1 MVSLLRPF
9 RRSLFLRVF
18 TVTSIISTAL
28 IYLLGSSLDTRIE
41 NGIIQE
47 KINASISEA
56 KSVIQFSTYKL
67 TIGTL
72 TSQRDLTAV
81 ADEIVN
87 SSDIGAEESGR
98 EIVLINYDGKVVEGI
113 PPVLTSNA
121 FSSNSITA
129 NLRNKVRTNTS
140 VQWERGLLR
149 YLDGNV
155 IDGLLIGKRV
165 SVPRIGVYEI
175 YVAYSFKSQ
184 LSTIDL
190 IRGSIAV
197 SGSLFV
203 ILILVIALVVLRR
216 VIKPVQDA
224 AEIAEKLTSGEL
236 DERIDVRG
244 EDEIARLGLAFNEM
258 ASTLSSQ
265 ITRLENL
272 SRVQQRF
279 VSDVSHELRTPLTTI
294 RMAADVIHNSR
305 QDFDPTV
312 ARSAELLLS
321 QIERFEALLSELLE
335 VSRFDAKV
343 ATVTMSKVDIVAI
356 VRRCIEELGNMA
368 REKDCELRLH
378 SLENSIQIDGDQIRL
393 ERILRNLLTN
403 AIDHSEGKPVDVMIL
418 ANDTDIAIGIRDYG
432 IGLTD
437 QQISR
442 VFDRFWRADPSRS
455 RIRGGTGLG
464 LSIAKED
471 ASLHGGEINVWGK
484 IGVGSN
490 FVLTLPL
497 QQGWPIRS
505 YPISAIPTAG
515 I

>member
-1 MVSLLRPF
+1 MVSLLQPF
-9 RRSLFLRVF
+9 RRSLFVRVF
-18 TVTSIISTAL
+18 TITSILSSIL
-28 IYLLGSSLDTRIE
+28 IYILGASLQSRIE
-41 NGIIQE
+41 NGIIEE

-56 KSVIQFSTYKL
+56 KSVIQSSTYKL

-72 TSQRDLTAV
+72 TSQSNLTGI

-87 SSDIGAEESGR
+87 SSDVGAEESGR
-98 EIVLINYDGKVVEGI
+98 EIVLINFEGKSVEGI
-113 PPVLTSNA
+113 PPVLSSGG
-121 FSSNSITA
+121 FSSGSITA
-129 NLRNKVRTNTS
+129 DLRNKVRTSSN
-140 VQWERGLLR
+140 VKWERGPLQ
-149 YLDGNV
+149 YISGNV
-155 IDGLLIGKRV
+155 IDGLIIGKRV
-165 SVPRIGVYEI
+165 SVPRIGSYEI
-175 YVAYSFKSQ
+175 YVAYSFESQ

-190 IRGSIAV
+190 IKSSIFL
-197 SGSLFV
+197 SGFLFV

-216 VIKPVQDA
+216 VIKPVQKVA
-224 AEIAEKLTSGEL
+224 AIAEKLTSGEL
-236 DERIDVRG
+236 DERIDVHG
-244 EDEIARLGLAFNEM
+244 EDEIARLGIAFNEM

-305 QDFDPTV
+305 KDFDPTV

-343 ATVTMSKVDIVAI
+343 ATVTMSKVDLIET
-356 VRRCIEELGNMA
+356 VRRCSEELSSVA
-368 REKDCELRLH
+368 REKGTEIRLH
-378 SLENSIQIDGDQIRL
+378 AFESSLDLDGDQIRI

-403 AIDHSEGKPVDVMIL
+403 AIDHSEGKPIDVMVL
-418 ANDTDIAIGIRDYG
+418 ANESDVSVGIRDYG
-432 IGLTD
+432 IGLTES
-437 QQISR
+437 QITR

-471 ASLHGGEINVWGK
+471 ALLHGGEINVWGK

-490 FVLTLPL
+490 FVLTLPI
-497 QQGWPIRS
+497 QQGWPIRTH
-505 YPISAIPTAG
+505 PISAVPTG
-515 I
+515 S